1 MLIEMGECGMDVNV
15 SRSGDPTVVRTIDL
29 TAPLDIVVFGPG
41 DAANIARM
49 LDLLAELPSTPREI
63 AHEAAARAGAVHE
76 LMPGRHRLA
85 AAPAVEFA
93 RNDAVAVAGLLD
105 LLAEMPSTP
114 PFVAEDARRLAA
126 QTWRRLDGR

>member
-1 MLIEMGECGMDVNV
+1 MDVNV
-15 SRSGDPTVVRTIDL
+15 SRGDDPTVVRTIDV
-29 TAPLDIVVFGPG
+29 TEPPEVVVFGPG
-41 DAANIARM
+41 DASNIARM

-63 AHEAAARAGAVHE
+63 AAEAAGRASGVHE

-85 AAPAVEFA
+85 AAPAVQLGRHE
-93 RNDAVAVAGLLD
+93 AVAVAGLLD

-126 QTWRRLDGR
+126 QTWRRLEGR